1 MDAVWTALDGAKPA
15 SRRAFMDEDEKNDK
29 KNKFLDW
36 LTM

>member
-1 MDAVWTALDGAKPA
+1 MDAVWTALDGARA
-15 SRRAFMDEDEKNDK
+15 SRHSEFKDSSSEKYK